1 MMPELGK
8 YATAV
13 YGSYLSTLVLMAA
26 LLVFVVW
33 RNSKARRALEQI
45 EGSKKHG

>member
-26 LLVFVVW
+26 LVVFVVW
-33 RNSKARRALEQI
+33 RNAKARRALEQI

>member
-13 YGSYLSTLVLMAA
+13 YGSYVSTLVLLAV
-26 LLVFVVW
+26 LVIFVVW
-33 RNSKARRALEQI
+33 RNAKARRTLEQI
-45 EGSKKHG
+45 EGYKKHG